1 MQPIAQV
8 ASVSVSDSKTLVVSP
23 WDENLLGAID
33 KAIQAANLGFNPS
46 SDGQVLR
53 MTLPALNEE
62 RRREMVKLVGQL
74 AEKSRIGIRQCREDV
89 LKSAKRAESEGSA
102 SKDDVQRVQK
112 KIQEIVDKYNAE
124 IKAIVEAKEVE
135 VMTV

>member
-1 MQPIAQV
+1 
-8 ASVSVSDSKTLVVSP
+8 
-23 WDENLLGAID
+23 
-33 KAIQAANLGFNPS
+33 
-46 SDGQVLR
+46 
-53 MTLPALNEE
+53 
-62 RRREMVKLVGQL
+62 
-74 AEKSRIGIRQCREDV
+74 V
-89 LKSAKRAESEGSA
+89 LKSAKRAESEGGA